1 MTPEPLSD
9 YARFKALPAE
19 ERDALGFKKWQ
30 WQNRIGT
37 HGPGC
42 WAWGGPAHWRCAM
55 ARIAE
60 LEAKLKTPA

>member
-19 ERDALGFKKWQ
+19 ERDALGFKQWQ
-30 WQNRIGT
+30 WQSRIGT
-37 HGPGC
+37 HDGQC
-42 WAWGGPAHWRCAM
+42 WNYGPAHWQCAM
-55 ARIAE
+55 NRIAE